1 MGETT
6 PSHSFVSGKNVRTVN
21 SKPVFLLGTVV
32 LVLFSSAAYLLD
44 FEGMGDDWE
53 EPTHGPHNIVTGS

>member
-1 MGETT
+1 M
-6 PSHSFVSGKNVRTVN
+6 RTVN